1 MLKFDESSDDD
12 DNKGKGA
19 TSDPDYDPGP
29 FVEWLGGNNGRRPD
43 KTGSFECKICG
54 LVATSMEQYDRHRC
68 GKLSKKKRKLEQN
81 NSSSN
86 STSSSSSSGD
96 SKETK
101 DERKEEKDDDKSG
114 EPRRKKVR
122 FVEQHEEYKR
132 KKEARERNPTPVDG
146 GLAYMKILEL
156 LPWLHEYSS
165 WDKYWFSEDWVAK
178 EFMSLTRDSE
188 EKANAYGIQL
198 VRLNSHVDGSATT
211 KGVEEEN
218 NNALSF
224 ARLAGKCREVP
235 RLIAKAIQQN
245 IRLIADYVKDKTM
258 FVRVLQ
264 GVEEFL
270 ARKPCFSSL
279 RTLHWDVIQTI
290 TDGRE
295 LARAYVL
302 VSLHCPNPEEL
313 PKLNARHPN
322 EENIVFNE

>member
-29 FVEWLGGNNGRRPD
+29 FAEWLGGNNGRRPD

-68 GKLSKKKRKLEQN
+68 GELSKKKRKLEQN

-86 STSSSSSSGD
+86 STSSSSSSSGD

-101 DERKEEKDDDKSG
+101 EEERKEDKDGDKSG
-114 EPRRKKVR
+114 EPRRKRVR
-122 FVEQHEEYKR
+122 FARPSDEI
-132 KKEARERNPTPVDG
+132 KKETKQRNPTPVDG
-146 GLAYMKILEL
+146 GLAYMEILEL

-178 EFMSLTRDSE
+178 EFTSLIPPN
-188 EKANAYGIQL
+188 EKANMYGIQL

-211 KGVEEEN
+211 KGLEEEN

-224 ARLAGKCREVP
+224 ACLAGKCGEVP

-245 IRLIADYVKDKTM
+245 IRLIVDYVKDKTV
-258 FVRVLQ
+258 FVCVLQ
-264 GVEEFL
+264 LVKEFL

-279 RTLHWDVIQTI
+279 RTLHWGVIQAI
-290 TDGRE
+290 TDGQE
-295 LARAYVL
+295 LVRAYVL
-302 VSLHCPNPEEL
+302 VSLYCPSPEAI
-313 PKLNARHPN
+313 PKLNTSHPDEAN
-322 EENIVFNE
+322 MVFHR